1 MVKLL
6 AEPAPAKI
14 NLFLRVVGR
23 RADGYHELDSVFV
36 PVSLCDQV
44 RVEIRVEPRSAA
56 DTTIALHCDRD
67 DLPAGEKNLAW
78 RAADTFLGEFGA
90 EIHRPRE
97 VAIDLRKEI
106 PIGAGLGGGSSD
118 AGAVLRMMA
127 ALCRVDDPS
136 RLARV
141 ALALGADVPFFLD
154 PHVAHV
160 GGVGERIAPLE
171 IAASGER
178 APLWRTLLWM
188 VIAVPPVEVSTK
200 EVFRALSLRTME
212 RRRARR
218 ASARD
223 RLGRDQA
230 GDAAKRPGGGGDGAI
245 SGNRA
250 TAVGAACGRS
260 EGCVDVG
267 ERRRGLWN
275 FRRRERGCSSRGRN
289 APESSTGTILRRKFA
304 FLNCAVRR
312 AALPAAGRSFP
323 QHRNLWNLVE
333 SRD

>member
-44 RVEIRVEPRSAA
+44 RVEIRVEPQSAA
-56 DTTIALHCDRD
+56 DTRIVLHRDRD

-78 RAADTFLGEFGA
+78 RAADAFLGEFGTK
-90 EIHRPRE
+90 IHRPRE
-97 VAIDLRKEI
+97 VVIDLRKQI

-127 ALCRVDDPS
+127 ALCRVGDLP
-136 RLARV
+136 RLAQV

-171 IAASGER
+171 IDASGAR
-178 APLWRTLLWM
+178 APLWQAPLWM
-188 VIAVPPVEVSTK
+188 VIAVPPVEVSTA
-200 EVFRALSLRTME
+200 EVFRALSPEQWSGAAPAEHLH
-212 RRRARR
+212 AI
-218 ASARD
+218 AS
-223 RLGRDQA
+223 
-230 GDAAKRPGGGGDGAI
+230 GAI
-245 SGNRA
+245 GPAMLQNDL
-250 TAVGAACGRS
+250 AAEAMARYPEIAQLRS
-260 EGCVDVG
+260 V
-267 ERRRGLWN
+267 L
-275 FRRRERGCSSRGRN
+275 
-289 APESSTGTILRRKFA
+289 L
-304 FLNCAVRR
+304 
-312 AALPAAGRSFP
+312 AAGAEGASMSGSGGAVFGIFAGAKAAAQAAVAMRQNHP
-323 QHRNLWNLVE
+323 QARYYVVNSLP
-333 SRD
+333 

>member
-56 DTTIALHCDRD
+56 DTATGTTIALRCDRD

-78 RAADTFLGEFGA
+78 RAADAFLGEFGA
-90 EIHRPRE
+90 EIHRPRA

-127 ALCRVDDPS
+127 ALCRVDDRS

-154 PHVAHV
+154 PHLAHV
-160 GGVGERIAPLE
+160 GGVGEHIAPLE
-171 IAASGER
+171 IDASGAR
-178 APLWRTLLWM
+178 APQAPLWRTPLWM
-188 VIAVPPVEVSTK
+188 VIAVPPVVVSTA
-200 EVFRALSLRTME
+200 EVFHALSPEQWSGAAPAENLH
-212 RRRARR
+212 AI
-218 ASARD
+218 AS
-223 RLGRDQA
+223 
-230 GDAAKRPGGGGDGAI
+230 GAI
-245 SGNRA
+245 GPSMLQNDLAAAAMARYPEIAQLRSVLLAAGAEGASMSGSGG
-250 TAVGAACGRS
+250 AVFGIFPSAGAA
-260 EGCVDVG
+260 
-267 ERRRGLWN
+267 
-275 FRRRERGCSSRGRN
+275 
-289 APESSTGTILRRKFA
+289 AQ
-304 FLNCAVRR
+304 
-312 AALPAAGRSFP
+312 AAGTMRQNHP
-323 QHRNLWNLVE
+323 QARYYVVSSLF
-333 SRD
+333 

>member
-56 DTTIALHCDRD
+56 DTTIALHCDRTD
-67 DLPAGEKNLAW
+67 IPAGEKNLAW
-78 RAADTFLGEFGA
+78 RAADAFLGEFGT

-106 PIGAGLGGGSSD
+106 PVGAGLGGGSSD

-127 ALCRVDDPS
+127 ALCRVDDLS
-136 RLARV
+136 RLAQV

-154 PHVAHV
+154 PHVAQV

-171 IAASGER
+171 IDASGER
-178 APLWRTLLWM
+178 APLSQAPLIPLSM
-188 VIAVPPVEVSTK
+188 VIAVPPVEVSTA
-200 EVFRALSLRTME
+200 EVFRALSPE
-212 RRRARR
+212 QW
-218 ASARD
+218 S
-223 RLGRDQA
+223 G
-230 GDAAKRPGGGGDGAI
+230 AAPTEHLHAIALGAI
-245 SGNRA
+245 RPAMLQNDL
-250 TAVGAACGRS
+250 AAAAMARYPEIAQLRS
-260 EGCVDVG
+260 
-267 ERRRGLWN
+267 
-275 FRRRERGCSSRGRN
+275 
-289 APESSTGTILRRKFA
+289 
-304 FLNCAVRR
+304 
-312 AALPAAGRSFP
+312 ALLAAGAEGASMSGSGGAVFGIFAGAKAAAQAAAAMRQNYP
-323 QHRNLWNLVE
+323 QARYYVVNSLF
-333 SRD
+333 

>member
-56 DTTIALHCDRD
+56 DTTIALHCDRTD
-67 DLPAGEKNLAW
+67 IPAGEKNLAW
-78 RAADTFLGEFGA
+78 RAADAFLGEFGT

-106 PIGAGLGGGSSD
+106 PVGAGLGGGSSD

-127 ALCRVDDPS
+127 ALCRVDDLS
-136 RLARV
+136 RLAQV

-171 IAASGER
+171 IDASGER
-178 APLWRTLLWM
+178 APLSQAPLIPLSM
-188 VIAVPPVEVSTK
+188 VIAVPPVEVSTA
-200 EVFRALSLRTME
+200 EVFRALSPE
-212 RRRARR
+212 QW
-218 ASARD
+218 S
-223 RLGRDQA
+223 
-230 GDAAKRPGGGGDGAI
+230 
-245 SGNRA
+245 
-250 TAVGAACGRS
+250 GAAPTEHLHAIASGVIEPAMLQNDLAAAAMARYPEIAQLRS
-260 EGCVDVG
+260 V
-267 ERRRGLWN
+267 L
-275 FRRRERGCSSRGRN
+275 
-289 APESSTGTILRRKFA
+289 L
-304 FLNCAVRR
+304 
-312 AALPAAGRSFP
+312 AAGAEGASMSGSGGAVFGIFP
-323 QHRNLWNLVE
+323 GAKAAAQAAAAMRQNHPQARYYVVNSLF
-333 SRD
+333 

>member
-78 RAADTFLGEFGA
+78 RAADAFLREFGA
-90 EIHRPRE
+90 EIHRPRQ

-178 APLWRTLLWM
+178 APLSGKLL
-188 VIAVPPVEVSTK
+188 
-200 EVFRALSLRTME
+200 
-212 RRRARR
+212 
-218 ASARD
+218 
-223 RLGRDQA
+223 
-230 GDAAKRPGGGGDGAI
+230 
-245 SGNRA
+245 
-250 TAVGAACGRS
+250 CG
-260 EGCVDVG
+260 
-267 ERRRGLWN
+267 W
-275 FRRRERGCSSRGRN
+275 
-289 APESSTGTILRRKFA
+289 
-304 FLNCAVRR
+304 
-312 AALPAAGRSFP
+312 
-323 QHRNLWNLVE
+323 
-333 SRD
+333 

>member
-56 DTTIALHCDRD
+56 DTTIALHCDRTD
-67 DLPAGEKNLAW
+67 IPAGEKNLAW
-78 RAADTFLGEFGA
+78 RAADAFLGEFGT

-106 PIGAGLGGGSSD
+106 PVGAGLGGGSSD

-127 ALCRVDDPS
+127 ALCRVDDLS
-136 RLARV
+136 RLAQV

-171 IAASGER
+171 IDASGER
-178 APLWRTLLWM
+178 APLSQAPLWQTPLWM
-188 VIAVPPVEVSTK
+188 VIAVPPVEVSTA
-200 EVFRALSLRTME
+200 EVFRALSPEQWSGAAPTEHLH
-212 RRRARR
+212 AI
-218 ASARD
+218 AS
-223 RLGRDQA
+223 
-230 GDAAKRPGGGGDGAI
+230 GAI
-245 SGNRA
+245 RPAMLLNDL
-250 TAVGAACGRS
+250 AAAAMARYPEIAQLRS
-260 EGCVDVG
+260 
-267 ERRRGLWN
+267 
-275 FRRRERGCSSRGRN
+275 
-289 APESSTGTILRRKFA
+289 
-304 FLNCAVRR
+304 
-312 AALPAAGRSFP
+312 ALLAAGAEGASMSGSGGAVFGIFP
-323 QHRNLWNLVE
+323 SAKAAAQAAAAMRQNHPQARYYVVNSLF
-333 SRD
+333 